1 MGDQKFNRRED
12 HAWRG
17 RRRTEKFVGVCVI
30 LSGSVHGLVTPDHFN
45 EWWGY
50 GVFFLAAAIGLIGFG
65 LALITDAIDPRYMPG
80 DVQRV
85 RWLMYAAGAAGNV
98 GILVLYVVTR
108 TRGIPLGPGAGVVE
122 TVGGLDLVAKAT
134 ECLAL
139 VGLAIL
145 LVRTR
150 PAARRSARTLHGPP
164 VRGH

>member
-1 MGDQKFNRRED
+1 VGDEKFNRGED
-12 HAWRG
+12 PAWGG

-30 LSGSVHGLVTPDHFN
+30 VSGSVHGLVTPDHFN

-50 GVFFLAAAIGLIGFG
+50 GVFFVVAAIGLIAFG

-98 GILVLYVVTR
+98 GILVLYAVTR
-108 TRGIPLGPGAGVVE
+108 TVGIPLGPQAGAVE
-122 TVGGLDLVAKAT
+122 TVAAPDLVAKAA

-139 VGLAIL
+139 LGLALL

-150 PAARRSARTLHGPP
+150 PASRRPGRLAHGP
-164 VRGH
+164 R